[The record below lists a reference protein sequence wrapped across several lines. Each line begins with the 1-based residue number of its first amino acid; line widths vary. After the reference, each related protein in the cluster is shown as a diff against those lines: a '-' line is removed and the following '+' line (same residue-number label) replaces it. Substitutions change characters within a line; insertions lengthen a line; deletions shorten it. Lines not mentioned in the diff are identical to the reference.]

1 MERDLGDRILI
12 SELGKTDE
20 PRELTTMDA
29 KYLVVND
36 DG

>member
-1 MERDLGDRILI
+1 MVRDLGDRTFV
-12 SELGKTDE
+12 SEVGKTDE